1 MSEVIGVIGLGV
13 MGSAMARN
21 MIAAGHEVLGYD
33 VDHARLSAFADIGGE
48 PVHAAGEVC
57 AIAGLVVFSLPTTHA
72 LATVAAEVAEAG
84 AEGLI
89 CLETGT
95 FPLSDKEAARELL
108 AGSGIDLLDTP
119 LSGTGLQAAD
129 ATLVVFAS
137 GSRESFERARPV
149 FDAIGR
155 STHYLGEFGNGSK
168 MKYVANLLVA
178 IHGLAAAEAHALGI
192 AAGLDPEVVQEVM
205 EDGVGSSKIFEIRG
219 PMMVADDY
227 PPAAR
232 LDILLKDSTLI
243 RDFARSVGAPTPLLD
258 ATVPAYEAASG
269 AGLGG
274 LDAAALCRYLE
285 ELGGLER

>member
-1 MSEVIGVIGLGV
+1 MSEAIGVIGLGV

-21 MIAAGHEVLGYD
+21 LIQDGHEVLGYD
-33 VDHARLSAFADIGGE
+33 VDPAKTSRFGEMGGE
-48 PVHAAGEVC
+48 PVHSATEVSS
-57 AIAGLVVFSLPTTHA
+57 IAEMVIFSLPTTDA
-72 LATVAAEVAEAG
+72 LATVAGEVAENG
-84 AEGLI
+84 PEGLI

-95 FPLSDKEAARELL
+95 FPLADKEAARKVL
-108 AGSGIDLLDTP
+108 AGSGIDLLDSP

-137 GSRESFERARPV
+137 GTRESFERARPV

-155 STHYLGEFGNGSK
+155 STHYLGDFGNGSK

-178 IHGLAAAEAHALGI
+178 VHGLAAAEAHSLGI
-192 AAGLDPEVVQEVM
+192 AAGLDPAVVQEVM